1 MVLARIEG
9 VHTVANSQTSQPKG
23 RQHTN
28 AKPEERLDARAA
40 LEVLNTAINHCTKAG
55 LTVTFLNEDDRLV
68 LFVKGAYCDP
78 KAKGAKFLPVLAQD
92 GVA

>member
-1 MVLARIEG
+1 
-9 VHTVANSQTSQPKG
+9 
-23 RQHTN
+23 
-28 AKPEERLDARAA
+28 
-40 LEVLNTAINHCTKAG
+40 VLNTAINHCTKAG